1 MFGSSQT
8 LTFGASGYSQDV
20 GASQMQTST
29 PEKKARTEDKQN
41 CVPVTARIISD
52 AVAKRA
58 EGSSEIQIHGIEV
71 ANVVLVGVVE
81 KLSQQTTA
89 LEFTLNDGSG
99 RIKVRHYHNNGSE
112 TAAGIQAGQYVVIV
126 GGLRVLPQ
134 LHVSALSLRPAQ
146 GADEVSYHMIEV
158 VHSALQLRRKDE
170 SSSKDLATPAS
181 KAKPVVEA
189 SPPKAM
195 EVEAAPSSTPAPV
208 VTNPA
213 PAGAAALPPL
223 KGQALKDALME
234 ILRAK
239 APEAGMLPAD
249 LMKEL
254 KHTVPGGESEL
265 KGVLD
270 GMVEDGDVFEPLDP
284 GHYCAL

>member
-8 LTFGASGYSQDV
+8 LTFGAGGYSQDV
-20 GASQMQTST
+20 GASQMQSST

-58 EGSSEIQIHGIEV
+58 EGSSEIQIHGVEV

-112 TAAGIQAGQYVVIV
+112 TAAGIKAGEYVVIV

-134 LHVSALSLRPAQ
+134 LHISALSLRPAQ

-195 EVEAAPSSTPAPV
+195 EVEAAPSSTPPPV
-208 VTNPA
+208 ANPA
-213 PAGAAALPPL
+213 PAATSAPPL
-223 KGQALKDALME
+223 KGQALKEKLIE

-239 APEAGMLPAD
+239 APEEGMSPAD
-249 LMKEL
+249 LMSEL
-254 KHTVPGGESEL
+254 KHTVAGGESEI
-265 KGVLD
+265 KGALLR
-270 GMVEDGDVFEPLDP
+270 MVEDGDAFEPLDD
-284 GHYCAL
+284 GRYGVF

>member
-8 LTFGASGYSQDV
+8 LTFGAGGYSQDV

-81 KLSQQTTA
+81 NLNHQATG

-99 RIKVRHYHNNGSE
+99 RIKVRHYNNGSD
-112 TAAGIQAGQYVVIV
+112 TASGIKAGEYVVIV
-126 GGLRVLPQ
+126 GGLRTLPQ
-134 LHVSALSLRPAQ
+134 LHVSALKLRPAQ

-170 SSSKDLATPAS
+170 AGSKDLATPAS
-181 KAKPVVEA
+181 KAKPVVEV

-195 EVEAAPSSTPAPV
+195 EVEAAPASTPAPV
-208 VTNPA
+208 ANPA
-213 PAGAAALPPL
+213 PAAAAALPPL
-223 KGQALKDALME
+223 KGEQALKEALLE
-234 ILRAK
+234 ILRNK
-239 APEAGMLPAD
+239 APEQGMPVAD
-249 LMKEL
+249 FVTEL
-254 KHTVPGGESEL
+254 GQRIAGGESEIKAAL
-265 KGVLD
+265 ERL
-270 GMVEDGDVFEPLDP
+270 VEDGDAFEPLDP
-284 GHYCAL
+284 GFYACI